1 MENSVHTILFL
12 PDNIKAES
20 EAGEL
25 VIHAAAAAGVN
36 ISRHCGGAG
45 TCGKCRVSATDG
57 EEFLSPLTITE
68 KKLLKKEEIDS
79 GVRLACCAKISGS
92 GTLRVIDPVDDPGS
106 RILEGTSGRPVADWS
121 PDRKGLGV
129 AVDLGTTTVVCYLL
143 DLDRHKVIGT
153 HSFLNPQV
161 SYGDDVI
168 SRIAASTLQPGTLAR
183 MQEML
188 VEEMNRA
195 FSALTEEAG
204 TVPVALS
211 EVVVAGNTVMEHI
224 FLGISPESI
233 GHSPYSPQFRT
244 HPPVAASELGLIIA
258 PDGAVKLI
266 PNVAGYVGGDIVAG
280 IAAHAVDKEK
290 PLRFFVDIGTNNEL
304 VIGSE
309 ERMYC
314 CATAA
319 GPAFEG
325 ARISQGMRACN
336 GAVEKV
342 AMTEEG
348 VSYEVIGGSVPK
360 GLCGS
365 GLIDVVAMLLREGVI
380 DSRGRMLTHEECT
393 DERIK
398 DRLSSD
404 DNRINRFLITDSN
417 DPVYLTQKDV
427 REVQLAVGAV
437 KVGTEVMMEQ
447 MGTTVDGIDEI
458 LLAGAF
464 GSNIDI
470 ASAITVGLLPKV
482 EREKVRFIF
491 NSSGLGACMAL
502 ASADFYRATEQTM
515 SRMEYIE
522 LSSLKDFQKRFI
534 RSMLFV

>member
-1 MENSVHTILFL
+1 
-12 PDNIKAES
+12 
-20 EAGEL
+20 
-25 VIHAAAAAGVN
+25 
-36 ISRHCGGAG
+36 
-45 TCGKCRVSATDG
+45 
-57 EEFLSPLTITE
+57 
-68 KKLLKKEEIDS
+68 
-79 GVRLACCAKISGS
+79 
-92 GTLRVIDPVDDPGS
+92 
-106 RILEGTSGRPVADWS
+106 
-121 PDRKGLGV
+121 
-129 AVDLGTTTVVCYLL
+129 
-143 DLDRHKVIGT
+143 
-153 HSFLNPQV
+153 
-161 SYGDDVI
+161 
-168 SRIAASTLQPGTLAR
+168 

-204 TVPVALS
+204 AVPGALS

>member
-45 TCGKCRVSATDG
+45 TCGKCRVSAIDG
-57 EEFLSPLTITE
+57 ERFLSPLTLTE
-68 KKLLKKEEIDS
+68 KKLLKKEEIDF

-204 TVPVALS
+204 AVPGALS

>member
-1 MENSVHTILFL
+1 MDGSGYTIVFQ
-12 PDNIKAES
+12 PHGIRAEVADGKTVMDAAS
-20 EAGEL
+20 EAGVKIE
-25 VIHAAAAAGVN
+25 
-36 ISRHCGGAG
+36 RHCGGIG
-45 TCGKCRVSATDG
+45 LCGKCRISAFNG
-57 EEFLSPLTITE
+57 EEFLSPLTLSE
-68 KKLLKKEEIDS
+68 KRLLKKEEIES
-79 GVRLACCAKISGS
+79 GVRLACCAKVKGN
-92 GTLRVIDPVDDPGS
+92 GTIHVIDMVSESGNQ
-106 RILEGTSGRPVADWS
+106 ILEGTSEKIISHWS
-121 PDRKGLGV
+121 PDRDGLGV
-129 AVDLGTTTVVCYLL
+129 AVDIGTTTVVCYLL
-143 DLDRHKVIGT
+143 DLEEHQIIGSQ
-153 HSFLNPQV
+153 SFLNPQV

-168 SRIAASTLQPGTLAR
+168 SRIAASSSQPEALQR
-183 MQEML
+183 MQESLINEMDNAISSL
-188 VEEMNRA
+188 VEGDGTKKERV
-195 FSALTEEAG
+195 TEI
-204 TVPVALS
+204 VA
-211 EVVVAGNTVMEHI
+211 AGNTVMEHI

-233 GHSPYSPQFRT
+233 GHSPYSPKFLT
-244 HPPVAASELGLIIA
+244 YPAVPAAELGFNISPEGI
-258 PDGAVKLI
+258 VKVL
-266 PNVAGYVGGDIVAG
+266 PNVAGYVGADIVAG
-280 IAAHAVDKEK
+280 VAAHSIDKEK
-290 PLRFFVDIGTNNEL
+290 PLRLLIDIGTNNEL
-304 VIGSE
+304 VIGNE
-309 ERMYC
+309 ESMYC

-365 GLIDVVAMLLREGVI
+365 GLIDVVAMLLRECVI

>member
-79 GVRLACCAKISGS
+79 GVRLACCARISGS

-168 SRIAASTLQPGTLAR
+168 SRIAASTLQPGALAR

>member
-204 TVPVALS
+204 TVPGALS

>member
-45 TCGKCRVSATDG
+45 TCGKCRVSAIDG
-57 EEFLSPLTITE
+57 ERFLSPLTLTE
-68 KKLLKKEEIDS
+68 KKLLKKEEIDF

-129 AVDLGTTTVVCYLL
+129 DVDLGTTTVVCYLL

-204 TVPVALS
+204 TVPGALS

>member
-1 MENSVHTILFL
+1 
-12 PDNIKAES
+12 
-20 EAGEL
+20 
-25 VIHAAAAAGVN
+25 
-36 ISRHCGGAG
+36 
-45 TCGKCRVSATDG
+45 
-57 EEFLSPLTITE
+57 
-68 KKLLKKEEIDS
+68 
-79 GVRLACCAKISGS
+79 
-92 GTLRVIDPVDDPGS
+92 
-106 RILEGTSGRPVADWS
+106 
-121 PDRKGLGV
+121 
-129 AVDLGTTTVVCYLL
+129 
-143 DLDRHKVIGT
+143 
-153 HSFLNPQV
+153 
-161 SYGDDVI
+161 
-168 SRIAASTLQPGTLAR
+168 
-183 MQEML
+183 
-188 VEEMNRA
+188 
-195 FSALTEEAG
+195 
-204 TVPVALS
+204 
-211 EVVVAGNTVMEHI
+211 
-224 FLGISPESI
+224 
-233 GHSPYSPQFRT
+233 
-244 HPPVAASELGLIIA
+244 
-258 PDGAVKLI
+258 
-266 PNVAGYVGGDIVAG
+266 
-280 IAAHAVDKEK
+280 
-290 PLRFFVDIGTNNEL
+290 
-304 VIGSE
+304 
-309 ERMYC
+309 
-314 CATAA
+314 
-319 GPAFEG
+319 
-325 ARISQGMRACN
+325 MRACN

>member
-79 GVRLACCAKISGS
+79 GVRLACCARISGS

-204 TVPVALS
+204 TVPGALS

-244 HPPVAASELGLIIA
+244 HPPIAASELGLIIA

>member
-45 TCGKCRVSATDG
+45 TCGKCRVSAIDG
-57 EEFLSPLTITE
+57 ERFLSPLTLTE

-143 DLDRHKVIGT
+143 DLDIHKVVGS

-204 TVPVALS
+204 AVPGALS

-244 HPPVAASELGLIIA
+244 HPPIAASELGLIIA

>member
-25 VIHAAAAAGVN
+25 VIHAAAAARVN

-45 TCGKCRVSATDG
+45 TCGKCRVSAIDG
-57 EEFLSPLTITE
+57 ERFLSPLTLTE

-204 TVPVALS
+204 TVPGALS

>member
-45 TCGKCRVSATDG
+45 TCGKCRVSAIDG
-57 EEFLSPLTITE
+57 ERFLSPLTLTE

-143 DLDRHKVIGT
+143 DLDIHKVVGS

-168 SRIAASTLQPGTLAR
+168 SRIAASTLQPGALAR

-417 DPVYLTQKDV
+417 HPVYLTQKDV

>member
-1 MENSVHTILFL
+1 MVLMENSVHTILFL

-45 TCGKCRVSATDG
+45 TCGKCRVSAIDG
-57 EEFLSPLTITE
+57 ERFLSPLTLTE
-68 KKLLKKEEIDS
+68 KKLLKKEEIDFA
-79 GVRLACCAKISGS
+79 VRLACCAKISGS

-204 TVPVALS
+204 TVPGALS

-365 GLIDVVAMLLREGVI
+365 GLIDVVAMLLREG
-380 DSRGRMLTHEECT
+380 
-393 DERIK
+393 
-398 DRLSSD
+398 
-404 DNRINRFLITDSN
+404 
-417 DPVYLTQKDV
+417 
-427 REVQLAVGAV
+427 
-437 KVGTEVMMEQ
+437 
-447 MGTTVDGIDEI
+447 
-458 LLAGAF
+458 
-464 GSNIDI
+464 
-470 ASAITVGLLPKV
+470 
-482 EREKVRFIF
+482 
-491 NSSGLGACMAL
+491 
-502 ASADFYRATEQTM
+502 
-515 SRMEYIE
+515 
-522 LSSLKDFQKRFI
+522 
-534 RSMLFV
+534 

>member
-45 TCGKCRVSATDG
+45 TCGKCRVSAIDG
-57 EEFLSPLTITE
+57 ERFLSPLTLTE
-68 KKLLKKEEIDS
+68 KKLLKKEEIDF

-204 TVPVALS
+204 TVPGALS

-258 PDGAVKLI
+258 PDVAVKLI

>member
-45 TCGKCRVSATDG
+45 TCGKCRVSAIDG
-57 EEFLSPLTITE
+57 ERFLSPLTLTE

-79 GVRLACCAKISGS
+79 GVRLACCARISGS

-143 DLDRHKVIGT
+143 DLDIHKVVGS

-244 HPPVAASELGLIIA
+244 HPPVPASELGLIIA

-398 DRLSSD
+398 NRLSSD

-417 DPVYLTQKDV
+417 HPVYLTQKDV

>member
-45 TCGKCRVSATDG
+45 TCGKCRVSAIDG
-57 EEFLSPLTITE
+57 ERFLSPLTLTE
-68 KKLLKKEEIDS
+68 KKLLKKEEIDF

-417 DPVYLTQKDV
+417 HPVYLTQKDV

>member
-45 TCGKCRVSATDG
+45 TCGKCRVSAIDG
-57 EEFLSPLTITE
+57 ERFLSPLTLTE
-68 KKLLKKEEIDS
+68 KKLLKKEEIDF

-168 SRIAASTLQPGTLAR
+168 SRIAASTLQPGGLAR

-204 TVPVALS
+204 TVPGALS

-244 HPPVAASELGLIIA
+244 HPPIAASELGLIIA